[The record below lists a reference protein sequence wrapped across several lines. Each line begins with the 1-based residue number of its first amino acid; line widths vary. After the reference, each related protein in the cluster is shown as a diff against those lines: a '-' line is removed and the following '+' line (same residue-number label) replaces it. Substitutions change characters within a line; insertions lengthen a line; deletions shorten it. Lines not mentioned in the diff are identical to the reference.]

1 VELRSKQN
9 QSLKEFVQVKVYD
22 TLQSYLRDLEKY
34 QYDNQETAS
43 NLIHTRA
50 QLEREKMERE
60 NLHKQLKDVREDSRR
75 RIEALEMRNKDLQSD
90 LNQLQSQAKQGET
103 SKRKAEELL
112 EKLRATEAE
121 GKHLKAQLKDIEQHQ
136 HKT

>member
-1 VELRSKQN
+1 
-9 QSLKEFVQVKVYD
+9 
-22 TLQSYLRDLEKY
+22 
-34 QYDNQETAS
+34 
-43 NLIHTRA
+43 
-50 QLEREKMERE
+50 MERE